1 MGKAVCALIGWRNVS
16 DRRVFCNRRL
26 DLRLESVRQKED
38 AELLVLLFEK
48 KRTSIYARS
57 SLFAT
62 LPPGACPADPFSCL
76 CVAEPLR
83 TGKSQS
89 NRGLFRTER
98 RAQTDFTVQPRCTAN
113 SQKGLR
119 TALFLFRLTEC

>member
-38 AELLVLLFEK
+38 AELLVLLFGR

-62 LPPGACPADPFSCL
+62 LPPGACPADSFSYL
-76 CVAEPLR
+76 CAAEPLR
-83 TGKSQS
+83 TGKSQPKY
-89 NRGLFRTER
+89 GLFRR
-98 RAQTDFTVQPRCTAN
+98 K
-113 SQKGLR
+113 KGLDGLYR
-119 TALFLFRLTEC
+119 TILMYGKP